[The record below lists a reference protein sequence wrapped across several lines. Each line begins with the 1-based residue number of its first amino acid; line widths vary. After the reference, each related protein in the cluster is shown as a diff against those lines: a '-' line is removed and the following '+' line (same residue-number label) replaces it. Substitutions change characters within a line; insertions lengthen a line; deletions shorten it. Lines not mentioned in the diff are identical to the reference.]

1 MRLRSIIT
9 DKTGV
14 DQYCPRGTSAF
25 FSRIIRAPN
34 KTVKKP
40 MTKPTPKF
48 IIFLIL
54 MLTNISFAQMTGTP
68 FNQRDDQYRILGLR
82 RAKDTYEFYRAEF
95 ERKKEMFEK
104 KLISQADL
112 ERARSQFADAEV
124 NYHQSLLAVLFER
137 QYVAVQQA
145 MKYQDKN
152 GRKHVRLTVA
162 NTSGGSGDFKKLINV
177 NEELYEK
184 LQPDIINDVYIS
196 LLNDG
201 NAIISQPYEAKI
213 EQLKFGKAQTIDF
226 TLLQDLDAVVV
237 NIVYGNGS
245 QRSPKIFLQ
254 KDSSVNK
261 VIVQSEQ
268 FSQEVELGGSASYDL
283 TLELFSG
290 ETNTFKLEVVNL
302 PSQINRYF
310 NDPSTKARLSQ
321 FKFTQQTNTRKAAL
335 QVFLPDRPTNEVIID
350 KPIPFFV
357 LVIPRDQAQAFGN
370 IKSKIWTQQEIEELK
385 IGFVRLELLPRGIGK
400 LLVRAPQLYHSIKKS
415 EVVDLSIDL
424 INEGSRRLDNV
435 EIEVETPLN
444 WEKKIEPNLLSSLNI
459 REEKRIKLFFTPPE
473 GISMGRY
480 EFRIRTSSLS
490 DDQPVNGEDKIVTV
504 EIQAETNI
512 IGTVILILMILGIT
526 VGIVIFGIRLSR
538 K

>member
-1 MRLRSIIT
+1 
-9 DKTGV
+9 
-14 DQYCPRGTSAF
+14 
-25 FSRIIRAPN
+25 
-34 KTVKKP
+34 
-40 MTKPTPKF
+40 MTKLILK
-48 IIFLIL
+48 IILFLIL
-54 MLTNISFAQMTGTP
+54 ILPNISSAQMFGTP
-68 FNQRDDQYRILGLR
+68 FNQRDDQYRLLGLK
-82 RAKDTYEFYRAEF
+82 RAIESYEFYRAEF
-95 ERKKEMFEK
+95 ERQKEMFEK
-104 KLISQADL
+104 NLIS
-112 ERARSQFADAEV
+112 RAELDRTRSQFSDAEV

-137 QYVAVQQA
+137 QYVAVKNA
-145 MKYQDKN
+145 VKYQDEN

-162 NTSGGSGDFKKLINV
+162 NTSGGSGDFKKLINID
-177 NEELYEK
+177 EELYEK
-184 LQPDIINDVYIS
+184 LQPDIVNDVYIS

-213 EQLKFGKAQTIDF
+213 EQLKFGMPQTIDF

-283 TLELFSG
+283 TLELFSR

-310 NDPSTKARLSQ
+310 NDPTTKARLSQ

-335 QVFLPDRPTNEVIID
+335 QVFLPDRPTEKVVID
-350 KPIPFFV
+350 KPIPFYV
-357 LVIPRDQAQAFGN
+357 LVIPRDQAQALGN
-370 IKSKIWTQQEIEELK
+370 IKSKTWTQEEIEKLK
-385 IGFVRLELLPRGIGK
+385 IGFVRLELLPRGVGK
-400 LLVRAPQLYHSIKKS
+400 LLVRAPQLYQSIKKS
-415 EVVDLSIDL
+415 EVVEMSIDL
-424 INEGSRRLDNV
+424 VNEGSRRLDNV
-435 EIEVETPLN
+435 EIEADTPLN

-473 GISMGRY
+473 GISVGRY

-504 EIQAETNI
+504 EIQAETNV
-512 IGTVILILMILGIT
+512 IGTVILIFLILGII
-526 VGIVIFGIRLSR
+526 VGIVVFGIRLSR

>member
-1 MRLRSIIT
+1 VLRQELMEKI
-9 DKTGV
+9 
-14 DQYCPRGTSAF
+14 
-25 FSRIIRAPN
+25 
-34 KTVKKP
+34 
-40 MTKPTPKF
+40 MTKYILKSTL
-48 IIFLIL
+48 FLIL
-54 MLTNISFAQMTGTP
+54 IFSEITSAQMFGTP
-68 FNQRDDQYRILGLR
+68 FNQRDDQYRLLGLK
-82 RAKDTYEFYRAEF
+82 RAKESYEFYRTEF
-95 ERKKEMFEK
+95 ERQKEMFEK
-104 KLISQADL
+104 NLISQAELD
-112 ERARSQFADAEV
+112 RTRSQFSDAEV

-137 QYVAVQQA
+137 QYVAVIKA
-145 MKYQDKN
+145 VKYQDKN
-152 GRKHVRLTVA
+152 GRKHVRLTVG
-162 NTSGGSGDFKKLINV
+162 NTSGGSGDFKKLINID
-177 NEELYEK
+177 EELYEK

-213 EQLKFGKAQTIDF
+213 EQLKYGSPRTIDF

-310 NDPSTKARLSQ
+310 NDPVTKARLSQ

-335 QVFLPDRPTNEVIID
+335 QVFLPDRPTEEVIID
-350 KPIPFFV
+350 KAIPFFV
-357 LVIPRDQAQAFGN
+357 LVIPRDQAQVLGN
-370 IKSKIWTQQEIEELK
+370 IKSKTWTQEEIEKLK
-385 IGFVRLELLPRGIGK
+385 IGFVQLELLPRGIGK
-400 LLVRAPQLYHSIKKS
+400 LLVRAPQLYQSIKKS
-415 EVVDLSIDL
+415 EIVEMSIDL
-424 INEGSRRLDNV
+424 INEGSRRLDNI
-435 EIEVETPLN
+435 EIETDTPLN
-444 WEKKIEPNLLSSLNI
+444 WEKKIEPSLLSSLGI
-459 REEKRIKLFFTPPE
+459 REEKRIKLYFTPPE
-473 GISMGRY
+473 GISVGRY

-512 IGTVILILMILGIT
+512 IGTIILILMILGII

>member
-1 MRLRSIIT
+1 
-9 DKTGV
+9 
-14 DQYCPRGTSAF
+14 
-25 FSRIIRAPN
+25 
-34 KTVKKP
+34 
-40 MTKPTPKF
+40 MTKF
-48 IIFLIL
+48 IFKLTLFLIL
-54 MLTNISFAQMTGTP
+54 IFVEILSAQMFGTP
-68 FNQRDDQYRILGLR
+68 FNQRDDQYRLLGLK
-82 RAKDTYEFYRAEF
+82 RAKESYEFYRAEF
-95 ERKKEMFEK
+95 DRQKEMFEK
-104 KLISQADL
+104 NLISKAEL
-112 ERARSQFADAEV
+112 ERTRSQFADAEV

-137 QYVAVQQA
+137 QYVAVKNA
-145 MKYQDKN
+145 IKYQDKN

-177 NEELYEK
+177 DEELYEK

-213 EQLKFGKAQTIDF
+213 ELLKFGKPHTIDF

-261 VIVQSEQ
+261 AIVQSEQ

-310 NDPSTKARLSQ
+310 NDPVTKARLSQ

-335 QVFLPDRPTNEVIID
+335 QVFLPDRPTEKVIID

-357 LVIPRDQAQAFGN
+357 LVIPREQAKALGD
-370 IKSKIWTQQEIEELK
+370 IKSKTWTQEEIEKLK
-385 IGFVRLELLPRGIGK
+385 IGFVRLELLPRGVGK
-400 LLVRAPQLYHSIKKS
+400 LLVRAPQLYQSIKKS
-415 EVVDLSIDL
+415 EVVEMSIDL
-424 INEGSRRLDNV
+424 VNEGSRRLDNV
-435 EIEVETPLN
+435 EIEVDTPLN
-444 WEKKIEPNLLSSLNI
+444 WDKKIEPGILSALKI

-473 GISMGRY
+473 AISVGRY

-512 IGTVILILMILGIT
+512 LGTVILILMILGIII
-526 VGIVIFGIRLSR
+526 GIVVFGIRLSR

>member
-1 MRLRSIIT
+1 
-9 DKTGV
+9 
-14 DQYCPRGTSAF
+14 
-25 FSRIIRAPN
+25 
-34 KTVKKP
+34 
-40 MTKPTPKF
+40 MTRYYLKYVL
-48 IIFLIL
+48 FLIL
-54 MLTNISFAQMTGTP
+54 ILTDNSAAQMFGTP
-68 FNQRDDQYRILGLR
+68 FNQRDDQYRLLGLK
-82 RAKDTYEFYRAEF
+82 RAKESYEFYRAEF
-95 ERKKEMFEK
+95 ERQKEMFEK
-104 KLISQADL
+104 NLISQAEL
-112 ERARSQFADAEV
+112 ERTRSQFSDAEV

-137 QYVAVQQA
+137 QYVAVQNA
-145 MKYQDKN
+145 VKYQDKN

-162 NTSGGSGDFKKLINV
+162 NTSGGSGDFKKLINI

-184 LQPDIINDVYIS
+184 LQPDIVNDVYIS

-213 EQLKFGKAQTIDF
+213 EQLKFGHPQTIDF

-302 PSQINRYF
+302 SSQINRYF
-310 NDPSTKARLSQ
+310 NDPLTKARLSQ

-335 QVFLPDRPTNEVIID
+335 QIFLPDRPTEEVFID
-350 KPIPFFV
+350 KAIPFFV
-357 LVIPRDQAQAFGN
+357 LVIPRDQAQAFEN
-370 IKSKIWTQQEIEELK
+370 IKSKTWLQEEIEKLK

-400 LLVRAPQLYHSIKKS
+400 LLVRAPQLYLSIKKS
-415 EVVDLSIDL
+415 EVVEMSIEL
-424 INEGSRRLDNV
+424 INEGSRRLDNI
-435 EIEVETPLN
+435 EIEADTPLN
-444 WEKKIEPNLLSSLNI
+444 WEKKIEPNLIGSLDI
-459 REEKRIKLFFTPPE
+459 REEKRIKLYFTPPE
-473 GISMGRY
+473 EISVGRY
-480 EFRIRTSSLS
+480 EFRIRSSSLS
-490 DDQPVNGEDKIVTV
+490 DDQPVNGEDKIITV

-512 IGTVILILMILGIT
+512 IGTLILILMILVII